1 MSRTSR
7 ELVAKFFNMLKNF
20 MRIFSP
26 KYFAR
31 LSRECRTTVVR
42 QSCEN
47 LATIWRENK
56 TKRHSYE
63 CRATLARMS
72 RDCRTNLNENKLH
85 SRESRETLSRMS
97 RDIFSK
103 LDRNSRI
110 CRKNIYSMRLQRES
124 CVYIVYLC
132 REIVTNYS
140 RTSLQLSHSS
150 EIGALHLTG
159 VHVPVLH
166 AYLFTKN
173 LLTEC
178 AMILH

>member
-20 MRIFSP
+20 MRFFSP

-31 LSRECRTTVVR
+31 LSRDCRREILANLQCEIFATLVRMSRECRTTVAR

-72 RDCRTNLNENKLH
+72 RDCRTNLNENKLY

-97 RDIFSK
+97 RD
-103 LDRNSRI
+103 
-110 CRKNIYSMRLQRES
+110 CRATVAR
-124 CVYIVYLC
+124 
-132 REIVTNYS
+132 
-140 RTSLQLSHSS
+140 
-150 EIGALHLTG
+150 
-159 VHVPVLH
+159 
-166 AYLFTKN
+166 
-173 LLTEC
+173 
-178 AMILH
+178 

>member
-7 ELVAKFFNMLKNF
+7 ELVTNFLNMCKNF

-31 LSRECRTTVVR
+31 RSRDVRASVAKFWRIYSAKFSRHTYECRITVAR

-63 CRATLARMS
+63 CGATLAQMS

-97 RDIFSK
+97 RD
-103 LDRNSRI
+103 SRA
-110 CRKNIYSMRLQRES
+110 IYFQ
-124 CVYIVYLC
+124 
-132 REIVTNYS
+132 N
-140 RTSLQLSHSS
+140 
-150 EIGALHLTG
+150 
-159 VHVPVLH
+159 
-166 AYLFTKN
+166 
-173 LLTEC
+173 
-178 AMILH
+178 